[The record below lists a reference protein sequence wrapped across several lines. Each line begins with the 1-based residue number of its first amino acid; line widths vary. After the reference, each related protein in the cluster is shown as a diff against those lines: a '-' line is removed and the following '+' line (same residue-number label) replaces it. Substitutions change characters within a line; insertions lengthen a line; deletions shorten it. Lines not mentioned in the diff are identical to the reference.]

1 MQRDRLLQRS
11 ATRTALLAVLALASG
26 IAVAQ
31 NVAVINNKPIP
42 KAREDAWVKELTKQG
57 QADSPELRK
66 QVKDRLIQNE
76 ILLQEAQRRGV
87 AERADVKF
95 MLDVQRQN
103 TLIQALLR
111 DEVEKAPITDAQI
124 KVAYEQQKTK
134 VGGKEYRARHILVEK
149 EDEAK
154 GIIEQLK
161 KGAKFEELAKGS
173 KDTGSAKNGGD
184 LDWAAPDSY
193 VKPFSDALTKLPK
206 GQLTDAPVQTQ
217 FGWHVIRLDDVRDT
231 QFPPLEQVTPQ
242 IREGLQQQRV
252 QTFVE
257 GLRKNAKI
265 Q

>member
-1 MQRDRLLQRS
+1 MQRNPLMQRG
-11 ATRTALLAVLALASG
+11 AVLATLVLASSL
-26 IAVAQ
+26 ALAQ
-31 NVAVINNKPIP
+31 NVAVVNSKPIP

-87 AERADVKF
+87 AERAEVKF

-111 DEVEKAPITDAQI
+111 DEIEKSPITDAQI
-124 KVAYEQQKTK
+124 KAAYDQQKAK
-134 VGGKEYRARHILVEK
+134 VGSKEYRARHILVEK

-154 GIIEQLK
+154 ASTEQLK

-193 VKPFSDALTKLPK
+193 VKPFSEALIKLNK
-206 GQLTDAPVQTQ
+206 GQITEIPVQSQ

-252 QTFVE
+252 QAYVE
-257 GLRKNAKI
+257 TLRKSAKI

>member
-1 MQRDRLLQRS
+1 MERTNLLRRGALF
-11 ATRTALLAVLALASG
+11 ATLALASSL
-26 IAVAQ
+26 ALAQ
-31 NVAVINNKPIP
+31 NVAVVNNKPIP

-57 QADSPELRK
+57 QPDSPELRK

-87 AERADVKF
+87 AERAEVKF

-111 DEVEKAPITDAQI
+111 DEIEKQPVTDAQI
-124 KVAYEQQKTK
+124 KAAYEQQKAK
-134 VGGKEYRARHILVEK
+134 VGSKEYRARHILVEK
-149 EDEAK
+149 EDDAK
-154 GIIEQLK
+154 AITEQLK
-161 KGAKFEELAKGS
+161 KGAKFEDLAKNS

-193 VKPFSDALTKLPK
+193 VKPFSEALVKLNK
-206 GQLTDAPVQTQ
+206 GQVTDAPVQTQ

-252 QTFVE
+252 QAYVE
-257 GLRKNAKI
+257 SLRKTAKI